1 MLDDGRK
8 GGSASSGN
16 TAGRGSMGTRKQGM
30 GTMEGMGQGGRLGH
44 RTHYGDRDGIGK
56 GSSYRSFVSC
66 RSGKLRF
73 HRGSKRERDINTRL
87 SAQPAETR
95 GAAGGPLS
103 PAFPH
108 HVSTLH
114 HIHCTSLQCC
124 TQTLSLN
131 TLSHLCS
138 AQHHPLPVPQ
148 PHPAQQDSHPL
159 SLELLASPLQY
170 SHMPLLCSAS
180 QPGAGPSQ
188 SVP

>member
-1 MLDDGRK
+1 M
-8 GGSASSGN
+8 
-16 TAGRGSMGTRKQGM
+16 M
-30 GTMEGMGQGGRLGH
+30 GGREAVPAVGTQLAEAAWGQESRAWGQWKGWGRVAGWGTGH
-44 RTHYGDRDGIGK
+44 YEDRDGIGK

-124 TQTLSLN
+124 TQTLSLH